1 MQRQFAYVFFIFLI
15 LSAFVCH
22 MLILKCEKAVLGVYR
37 ASKAAWHYKCQ
48 YIASAAESVFSS
60 KFAGFNYIRF
70 IWSHNSRLIQVF
82 DDEMQKMKVT
92 LHYITIAVSLNA
104 LYVTSALRDLM
115 TWNHRTQV
123 YFYGW
128 TDTVLFASWLVTTS
142 ILFLWI
148 SARSYRHRWPV
159 ERHCYLG

>member
-1 MQRQFAYVFFIFLI
+1 
-15 LSAFVCH
+15 

-60 KFAGFNYIRF
+60 KFAGFNYICF

-104 LYVTSALRDLM
+104 LDVTSALRNLI
-115 TWNHRTQV
+115 NHRSQV

-142 ILFLWI
+142 IPSEYQPEVAATGDQLKGIVTLDKIQDLAGGGFE
-148 SARSYRHRWPV
+148 H
-159 ERHCYLG
+159 